1 MLSGRDALEMATMGG
16 ACSLGMAHE
25 IGSLEAGK
33 KADIILMEISRP
45 AFRPIRVI
53 NLCSNLVYNATDT
66 DVLDVY
72 VDENPI
78 VQDRT

>member
-1 MLSGRDALEMATMGG
+1 MATMGG
-16 ACSLGMAHE
+16 ARSLGMAHE

-45 AFRPIRVI
+45 AFRPIRVK

-66 DVLDVY
+66 DVLVLDVY

-78 VQDRT
+78 IQDQT

>member
-1 MLSGRDALEMATMGG
+1 MLSGWDALEMATMGG
-16 ACSLGMAHE
+16 ARSLGMADE

-45 AFRPIRVI
+45 PFRPIRAK
-53 NLCSNLVYNATDT
+53 NLCSNLVYNTTDT
-66 DVLDVY
+66 DVSDVY